1 MTPGLV
7 VRAGAAADI
16 EDAHAWYERTRPGL
30 GEEFLTAVTAVLDRI
45 GDNPG
50 LYPVVHRDTRRALLP
65 RFPYALFYRAE
76 PDRIL
81 VIACFHAKRD
91 PLVWQSRR

>member
-1 MTPGLV
+1 MKPDLV
-7 VRAGAAADI
+7 VRAAAAADI
-16 EDAHAWYERTRPGL
+16 EDAHAWYERARRGL
-30 GEEFLTAVTAVLDRI
+30 GWEFLAAVATALDRI
-45 GDNPG
+45 RDNPV
-50 LYPVVHRDTRRALLP
+50 LYPVVHRDTRRALVP
-65 RFPYALFYRAE
+65 RFPCALFYRAE

>member
-1 MTPGLV
+1 VTPGLV
-7 VRAGAAADI
+7 VRAAAAADI
-16 EDAHAWYERTRPGL
+16 EDAHAWYERARPGL
-30 GEEFLTAVTAVLDRI
+30 GEEFLAAVKTALDRI
-45 GDNPG
+45 RDNPG

-65 RFPYALFYRAE
+65 RFPYALFYRVE

>member
-1 MTPGLV
+1 M
-7 VRAGAAADI
+7 
-16 EDAHAWYERTRPGL
+16 
-30 GEEFLTAVTAVLDRI
+30 GEEFLAAVTAVLDRVR
-45 GDNPG
+45 DNPA

>member
-1 MTPGLV
+1 VKPDLV
-7 VRAGAAADI
+7 VRAAAAADI
-16 EDAHAWYERTRPGL
+16 EDAHAWYERAR
-30 GEEFLTAVTAVLDRI
+30 R
-45 GDNPG
+45 DNPV
-50 LYPVVHRDTRRALLP
+50 LYPVVHRDARRALLP
-65 RFPYALFYRAE
+65 RFPYALFYRPE